1 MALGRLEAKHP
12 AIVIK
17 SLIKQSSPFMNYTS
31 IKKQKSSPKVSSSSE
46 KKKKTKK
53 HNLKHLEKQCE
64 YRFKK

>member
-31 IKKQKSSPKVSSSSE
+31 IKKQKSSPKISSSPG
-46 KKKKTKK
+46 KKKKKNQKT
-53 HNLKHLEKQCE
+53 
-64 YRFKK
+64 